1 MAKGAFPRAKVTRGT
16 NWDFGEDDGNKQLCI
31 HVQLL
36 YFDQNMI
43 VDLTQHS
50 LVLLGGDGKT
60 GTVVILK
67 DWSDSSF
74 VSVDVYC
81 IVNHI
86 ITILHA
92 YYACRF

>member
-1 MAKGAFPRAKVTRGT
+1 
-16 NWDFGEDDGNKQLCI
+16 
-31 HVQLL
+31 
-36 YFDQNMI
+36 MI